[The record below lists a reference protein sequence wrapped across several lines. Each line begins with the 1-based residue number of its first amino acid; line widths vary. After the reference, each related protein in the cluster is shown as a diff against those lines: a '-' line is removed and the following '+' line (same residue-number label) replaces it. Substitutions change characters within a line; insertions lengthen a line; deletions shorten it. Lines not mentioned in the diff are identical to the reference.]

1 MPYPHQPRRA
11 PATFSAQSMYVHSVG
26 ETEHI
31 NEKFSKRVVVL
42 TDRADKYPTFVP
54 VEFQRDKCPLLDGIR
69 IGDLVDVHGELKG
82 REWNGRFF
90 MNAVGTSINV
100 LSSPNMVASPAA
112 APAQQTLPDHLKPEA
127 AQTAMTEQLPF

>member
-26 ETEHI
+26 QTEQI
-31 NEKFSKRVVVL
+31 SEKFSKRSIVL
-42 TDRADKYPTFVP
+42 TDRADKYPCFVP
-54 VEFQRDKCPLLDGIR
+54 IEFQRDKCPLLDGVR

-90 MNAVGTSINV
+90 MNAVGTSITV
-100 LSSPNMVASPAA
+100 LSSPNMSG
-112 APAQQTLPDHLKPEA
+112 APASTPVGAQMPSHLKPEA
-127 AQTAMTEQLPF
+127 AKDAMTDQLPF

>member
-11 PATFSAQSMYVHSVG
+11 PATFSAQSMFVHSVG
-26 ETEHI
+26 QTELI
-31 NEKFSKRVVVL
+31 SEKFSKRTIVL
-42 TDRADKYPTFVP
+42 TDRADKYPCFVP
-54 VEFQRDKCPLLDGIR
+54 IEFQRDKCPLLDGIR

-100 LSSPNMVASPAA
+100 LSAPNMAAATAA
-112 APAQQTLPDHLKPEA
+112 APAQQPLPDHLKPEA
-127 AQTAMTEQLPF
+127 AKDAMADQLPF